1 MPEPMTDDILFN
13 YLTQG
18 DFSSQQNTADPA
30 QPVVFTSDLFDDAA
44 WPSFELGAEGHFRLG
59 SI

>member
-13 YLTQG
+13 YLTPG

-30 QPVVFTSDLFDDAA
+30 QAVVFTSDLFDDAA